1 MHIFR
6 LVLLIK
12 CIIVVSPSSKW
23 ILELGDNFIDVRKDG
38 GYWLVKFYT
47 PWCGHCKRL
56 EPIWAHVVQAL
67 KNTHIRVGKVDCT
80 IFPNVGKSFDITT
93 YPTIKLIKA
102 EEDFTFEGE
111 KITDEIISFAIRLAG
126 PPVQQVTR
134 PESLINIKNMNQL
147 FFMYVGERDG
157 LLWNTFYDV
166 ASKFQAHAFYYSATE
181 EIANKHVDIHTLPA
195 VFVHKENS
203 HYFYSVG
210 EGNNQI
216 EADHINSSMHKWI
229 NEERFETFPKITE
242 TNINEILRTEK
253 FIVLV
258 VVEENKLL
266 QIPKD
271 MLDFR
276 NLVESIARKNR
287 DKYHDSFQFGW
298 STSHELANN
307 IVMQIVAL
315 PYLIVLNSTTLHHHV
330 PEDDPTEMTVDAI
343 ELFLEKV
350 INQTATVY
358 GGNDLAVRM
367 YRSYFK
373 ARTTLSD
380 RWRGNPVLT
389 TVLLGLPLGFL
400 SFILY
405 SCCCAN
411 ILDADEDEEEELL
424 HEKKD

>member
-1 MHIFR
+1 MHIFK

-203 HYFYSVG
+203 HYFYSG
-210 EGNNQI
+210 
-216 EADHINSSMHKWI
+216 
-229 NEERFETFPKITE
+229 
-242 TNINEILRTEK
+242 
-253 FIVLV
+253 
-258 VVEENKLL
+258 
-266 QIPKD
+266 KD
-271 MLDFR
+271 L
-276 NLVESIARKNR
+276 
-287 DKYHDSFQFGW
+287 
-298 STSHELANN
+298 N
-307 IVMQIVAL
+307 IV
-315 PYLIVLNSTTLHHHV
+315 YLFTYLQSST
-330 PEDDPTEMTVDAI
+330 D
-343 ELFLEKV
+343 LE
-350 INQTATVY
+350 
-358 GGNDLAVRM
+358 G
-367 YRSYFK
+367 
-373 ARTTLSD
+373 
-380 RWRGNPVLT
+380 
-389 TVLLGLPLGFL
+389 LGLK
-400 SFILY
+400 IQ
-405 SCCCAN
+405 
-411 ILDADEDEEEELL
+411 
-424 HEKKD
+424 